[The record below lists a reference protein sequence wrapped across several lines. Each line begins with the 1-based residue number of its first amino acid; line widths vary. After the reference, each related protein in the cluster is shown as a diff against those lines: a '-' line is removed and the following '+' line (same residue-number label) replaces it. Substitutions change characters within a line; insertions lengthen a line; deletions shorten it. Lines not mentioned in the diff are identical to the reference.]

1 MKSGCRHRGV
11 TLVELLMVIV
21 IIAILSSIAVPT
33 YRSYVLR
40 AQRTEATATLLR
52 VQAAEE
58 KFFAQ
63 NNIYAEDLTAAPPTG
78 LGIPAITASGYYDL
92 RAELLEEGSGYRIV
106 ASPRP
111 GGGQHDDDKCRE
123 FTIDHNGL
131 KAAKDE
137 NGRDNTR
144 ECWR

>member
-1 MKSGCRHRGV
+1 MNSFCKSRGV
-11 TLVELLMVIV
+11 TLVELLTVIV

-40 AQRTEATATLLR
+40 TQRTEATATLLR

-63 NNIYAEDLTAAPPTG
+63 NNVYTDNLDTAPPNG
-78 LGIPAITASGYYDL
+78 LGIPAITAAGYYDL
-92 RAELLEEGSGYRIV
+92 RAELLEEGSGYRI
-106 ASPRP
+106 AATPRA
-111 GGGQHDDDKCRE
+111 GGGQRDDDKCRVY
-123 FTIDHNGL
+123 TVDHNGL
-131 KAAKDE
+131 KAARD
-137 NGRDNTR
+137 NNDRDNTR

>member
-1 MKSGCRHRGV
+1 MKSVCRNRGV

-52 VQAAEE
+52 VQAAQE

-63 NNIYAEDLTAAPPTG
+63 NNIYAADLAAAPPAGLRSEGGITG
-78 LGIPAITASGYYDL
+78 G
-92 RAELLEEGSGYRIV
+92 RI
-106 ASPRP
+106 
-111 GGGQHDDDKCRE
+111 
-123 FTIDHNGL
+123 GL
-131 KAAKDE
+131 PDSCQST
-137 NGRDNTR
+137 G
-144 ECWR
+144 

>member
-1 MKSGCRHRGV
+1 MNSFCTSRGV
-11 TLVELLMVIV
+11 TLVELLTVIV

-63 NNIYAEDLTAAPPTG
+63 NNIYADDLAAAPPAG
-78 LGIPAITASGYYDL
+78 LGIPAITTSNYFDL
-92 RAELLEEGSGYRIV
+92 TVEVLEEGSGYRIT
-106 ASPRP
+106 ARP
-111 GGGQHDDDKCRE
+111 HAGGGQHDDDKCRVY
-123 FTIDHNGL
+123 TVDHNGL
-131 KAAKDE
+131 KAARD
-137 NGRDNTR
+137 NNDRDNTR

>member
-1 MKSGCRHRGV
+1 MKSVCRHRGV
-11 TLVELLMVIV
+11 TLVELLTVVV

-63 NNIYAEDLTAAPPTG
+63 NNNYAGDLAAAPPAG
-78 LGIPAITASGYYDL
+78 LGIPAVTASGYYDL

-106 ASPRP
+106 ASPRT
-111 GGGQHDDDKCRE
+111 GGGQRDDDKCSS
-123 FTIDHNGL
+123 FTVDHNGL
-131 KAAKDE
+131 KTASDV

>member
-1 MKSGCRHRGV
+1 MKSVCRNRGV

-63 NNIYAEDLTAAPPTG
+63 NNIYAADLTGAPPAG

-106 ASPRP
+106 ASPRA
-111 GGGQHDDDKCRE
+111 GGGQRDDDKCGE
-123 FTIDHNGL
+123 FSVDHNGL
-131 KAAKDE
+131 KAAKDD

>member
-1 MKSGCRHRGV
+1 MNSFRNNRGV
-11 TLVELLMVIV
+11 TLVELLIVIV
-21 IIAILSSIAVPT
+21 IIGILSSIAVPT

-40 AQRTEATATLLR
+40 SQRTEATATLLR

-63 NNIYAEDLTAAPPTG
+63 NNIYAADLTAAPPAG
-78 LGIPAITASGYYDL
+78 LGIPAVTASGYYDL

-106 ASPRP
+106 ASPRA
-111 GGGQHDDDKCRE
+111 GGGQRDDDKCRE
-123 FTIDHNGL
+123 FTVDHNGL
-131 KAAKDE
+131 KSAKD
-137 NGRDNTR
+137 NDGRDNSR